1 MSTTTAT
8 DVITAL
14 KEDIETQIDTVPELK
29 DKSLYVYDASQLG
42 ASQQRLTL
50 PCVIFHYAGMRL
62 GQRKHDVVFDLYLVA
77 KAESL
82 NQVKGLNVVATA
94 TEILQKLRK
103 AMACN
108 TSSTQRSWNLE
119 SEQPNFGVDD
129 KLVYRQRW
137 VTAYQIIL

>member
-1 MSTTTAT
+1 MTTTAT

-14 KEDIETQIDTVPELK
+14 KEDIELQVNTISELRK
-29 DKSLYVYDASQLG
+29 KSLYVYDPEQLS
-42 ASQQRLTL
+42 AAHTRLSL
-50 PCVIFHYAGMRL
+50 PCVIFHYVGMRL
-62 GQRKHDVVFDLYLVA
+62 GTKKHDVVFDLYLVA

-82 NQVKGLNVVATA
+82 NQVEGLNVVPTA
-94 TEILQKLRK
+94 TELLQRLRK

-108 TSSTQRSWNLE
+108 TSSTTRNWRLE